1 MYVQAKAIYLCKPQ
15 KMNKNKRYQEIE
27 TLLKER
33 IQHGELQVGDYLPSE
48 NELCTNFLVTRTT
61 VRKALDNLLKEGYI
75 EKLHGKG
82 SRVKERRHSLGL
94 LNVKGFSEAVGMNV
108 QTIFLQEPAI
118 QFWTP
123 EISFQPSENEKKTCC
138 IHFERLR
145 CVGNDPV
152 MLESNWFSNSE
163 LKDFIGNEFING
175 SFFKTLSQEYLI
187 EITGS
192 EQELRA
198 EYANEKTARFLKI
211 ETGSPILHI
220 SIKFHTNKPNLNIYS
235 ELYCNT
241 MKYPI
246 GNSYHL

>member
-1 MYVQAKAIYLCKPQ
+1 MT
-15 KMNKNKRYQEIE
+15 KMKRYQEVE
-27 TLLKER
+27 NLLKGK
-33 IQHGELQVGDYLPSE
+33 IQQGELAVGDYIPSE
-48 NELCTNFLVTRTT
+48 NELCTNFSVTRTT

-94 LNVKGFSEAVGMNV
+94 LNVKGFSEAVGINV
-108 QTIFLQEPAI
+108 HTIFLQEPA
-118 QFWTP
+118 FRSWNP
-123 EISFQPSENEKKTCC
+123 EIPFQPSIQEKKTRC

-145 CVGNDPV
+145 SVGNDPV
-152 MLESNWFSNSE
+152 MLENNWFSVSE
-163 LKDFIGNEFING
+163 LPNFVRHDFIEG
-175 SFFKTLSQEYLI
+175 SFFKTLSQKYFV

-198 EYANEKTARFLKI
+198 EYANERTANFLKI
-211 ETGSPILHI
+211 ETGAPILHI
-220 SIKFHTNKPNLNIYS
+220 SIKFHTSKSNLNIYS

-241 MKYPI
+241 MNYPI